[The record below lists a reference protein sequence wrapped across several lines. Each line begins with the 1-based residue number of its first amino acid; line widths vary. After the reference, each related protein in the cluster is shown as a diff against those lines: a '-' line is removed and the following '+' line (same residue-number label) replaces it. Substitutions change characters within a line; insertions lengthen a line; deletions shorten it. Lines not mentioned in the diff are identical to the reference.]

1 MTARFALQGIVL
13 AAVGG
18 SIGVGAAV
26 AFTEVLRR
34 MTPDARSLD
43 PWTVAGVVFVLG
55 AVSVAA
61 TLIPARRVTRV
72 DPLLTLRSE

>member
-1 MTARFALQGIVL
+1 
-13 AAVGG
+13 
-18 SIGVGAAV
+18 
-26 AFTEVLRR
+26 

-43 PWTVAGVVFVLG
+43 PWTVAGVVLVLG

-61 TLIPARRVTRV
+61 TVMPARRVTRV